1 MNTQSHTWRVWTEWS
16 DLEAPEGVTLLHPA
30 VVELST
36 ADLSDI
42 DFYCPPYLSGPA
54 GLEPIKRMDSL
65 KFLQTPTAGFDDVLP
80 YWREGLTICNARGV
94 HDLSTAELAVA
105 LTISSLRGLDD
116 FVRAK
121 ETGQWL
127 QGGRRPS
134 LSQQRVALVGFGSV
148 GQAIARVL
156 AALEVSLVAFNRSGR
171 DGAQLIGELDR
182 LLPTFDVVILII
194 PASPETH
201 HMFDAR
207 RLGLMRDGALLVNMA
222 RGNVVD
228 TAALTTEIQSGRLRA
243 AVDVTDPEPLPPD
256 HPLWS
261 EPGII
266 ISPHVGGDSSAF
278 APRMKALLHRQIQR
292 LVDGQQLDNIVVRPN
307 RSQGEEG

>member
-1 MNTQSHTWRVWTEWS
+1 MNPQSQTLRVWTEWS
-16 DLEAPEGVTLLHPA
+16 DLQAPEGVTLLHPQVA
-30 VVELST
+30 ELST

-65 KFLQTPTAGFDDVLP
+65 KVLQTPTAGFDDVLP

-148 GQAIARVL
+148 GQAIAQVL
-156 AALEVSLVAFNRSGR
+156 AALEVSLFAFNRSGR
-171 DGAQLIGELDR
+171 DGAQPIEELDR
-182 LLPTFDVVILII
+182 LLPTFDVVILIV

-278 APRMKALLHRQIQR
+278 APRMKALLDKQIKR
-292 LVDGQQLDNIVVRPN
+292 LAEGQELDNIVVRPN